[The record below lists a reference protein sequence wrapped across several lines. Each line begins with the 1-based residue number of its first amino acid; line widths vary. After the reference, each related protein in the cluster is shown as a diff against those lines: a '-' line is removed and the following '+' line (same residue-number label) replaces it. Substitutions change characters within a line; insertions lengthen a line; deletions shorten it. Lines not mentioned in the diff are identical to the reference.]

1 VAIQRADARVAN
13 KRPKASTLNCKATP
27 GKRWRRVHSTTC
39 PLRMGGIRVTTI
51 QNLVTDA
58 RRVQNSLRFLLFSP
72 VKRMSIAATAE
83 TRRAKRGLRE

>member
-1 VAIQRADARVAN
+1 
-13 KRPKASTLNCKATP
+13 
-27 GKRWRRVHSTTC
+27 
-39 PLRMGGIRVTTI
+39 VTTI